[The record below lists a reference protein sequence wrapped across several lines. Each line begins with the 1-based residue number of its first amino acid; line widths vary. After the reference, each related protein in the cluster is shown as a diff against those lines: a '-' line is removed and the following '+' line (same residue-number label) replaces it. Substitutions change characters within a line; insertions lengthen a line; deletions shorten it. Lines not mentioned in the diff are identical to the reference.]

1 MRSWGK
7 GTGCW
12 AVLAIEG
19 EGINKDWG
27 ALRCGAKH
35 GGHGGHGE
43 EHIKSVQI
51 REIGGICGLFAW
63 NTDNADWADK
73 RG

>member
-1 MRSWGK
+1 
-7 GTGCW
+7 
-12 AVLAIEG
+12 VLAIEG

-43 EHIKSVQI
+43 ELIKSVQI
-51 REIGGICGLFAW
+51 REIGGICGLGMGTAGGLGVRC
-63 NTDNADWADK
+63 A
-73 RG
+73 R